1 MTFLLELKDIGKAD
15 RRVVG
20 GKAFALSRMVQ
31 AGMRVPRAVCI
42 TTRAYDAYMAATRLS
57 DHVAF
62 ELFRK
67 SLDEMRWEE
76 VWDTA
81 LRIRSLFL
89 KAPIPADL
97 RDILL
102 PYLSNRFGETEV
114 SVRSSAPG
122 EDSARKS
129 FAGLHDSFLNVRGA
143 SAILEH
149 VHLVWASLWSDRSI
163 LYRKELEL
171 DARKSRMA
179 VVIQEMVFGERAGV
193 AFGRNPMDPK
203 EAIVEAVYGLNQGLV
218 DGTVEPDRWVIKRD
232 TEEIVSHV
240 AVLRK
245 ESVKP
250 LKEGV
255 SLVPLASE
263 LREQPPLSTDEVLE
277 VYALTKQA
285 ESLFRTSQ
293 DVEWTYRGNVLFA
306 LQSRPITTL
315 RNKTGDIRH
324 WYLSLHRSLENLKAL
339 RGKIETELLPDMDR
353 NAVEMAAK
361 DLTMLSELELAK
373 EIEHR
378 KDIFDHWQQIYREF
392 CIPFAHGM
400 RLFGQ
405 VYNDRVKPEDPYE
418 FMALLKGADMVSV
431 HRNNALRNLADW
443 IERYPDIASKLREG
457 RLDDCDEHFVR
468 AFRQMMLRFGG
479 LTWGGQQF
487 GANQAQVIA
496 LLLEMVG
503 GHRKTVFSEAEKRAE
518 LEHVYLS
525 KFSKAEKTF
534 ARELLDVARAS
545 YQLRDDDNTYIG
557 KIEGE
562 LLAAVREGA
571 RRKKMQFGDKM
582 VMEDTGRVTAALKGV
597 AMPPSNKTNVGM
609 LEEGDFLLRPRQLIG
624 QPAGPGVASGIAR
637 VIRNPSDL
645 FNFKSGEILV
655 CDAVDPNMTFVIPM
669 AAGVVERRGGM
680 LIHGAIIA
688 REYGLPCVTGVRNA
702 ASQINTGDAITVDGF
717 LGIVVVGE
725 R

>member
-42 TTRAYDAYMAATRLS
+42 TTRAYDAYMAATGLS
-57 DHVAF
+57 DRVSF
-62 ELFRK
+62 ELLRK

-81 LRIRSLFL
+81 LRIRNLFL
-89 KAPIPADL
+89 KTPIPADL
-97 RDILL
+97 RQALMADF
-102 PYLSNRFGETEV
+102 SMRFGETEV
-114 SVRSSAPG
+114 SVRSSALG

-149 VHLVWASLWSDRSI
+149 VNLVWASLWSDRSI

-232 TEEIVSHV
+232 TEEIVTHSP
-240 AVLRK
+240 ASRK
-245 ESVKP
+245 QLVKP
-250 LKEGV
+250 AEEGV
-255 SLVPLASE
+255 KLVALASE
-263 LREQPPLSTDEVLE
+263 LMKQPPLRTNEVLE
-277 VYALTKQA
+277 VYGLTKET
-285 ESLFRTSQ
+285 ESFFGTAQ
-293 DVEWTYRGNVLFA
+293 DVEWTYRGNLLFA

-315 RNKTGDIRH
+315 RNKNGDVRQ
-324 WYLSLHRSLENLKAL
+324 WYLSLHRSLENLKVL
-339 RGKIETELLPDMDR
+339 RRRIETELLPEMER

-361 DLTMLSELELAK
+361 DLTILSDVELAK
-373 EIEHR
+373 ELEQR
-378 KDIFDHWQQIYREF
+378 KDILDRWQQIYREF

-431 HRNNALRNLADW
+431 HRNNALRDLADW
-443 IERYPDIASKLREG
+443 IDRDPDIASKLREG

-496 LLLEMVG
+496 LLLEMAG
-503 GHRKTVFSEAEKRAE
+503 GDRKTVFSEAEKRAE
-518 LEHVYLS
+518 LEQVYLS

-534 ARELLDVARAS
+534 AGELLDVARAS
-545 YQLRDDDNTYIG
+545 YQLRDDDNTYLG

-571 RRKKMQFGDKM
+571 GRKKMQFGDKM
-582 VMEDTGRVTAALKGV
+582 VIEDTGRVAAALKGV
-597 AMPPSNKTNVGM
+597 TMPTSNKTNVVM
-609 LEEGDFLLRPRQLIG
+609 VEEGDFRLRPRQLIG

-637 VIRNPSDL
+637 VIQNPSDL

-688 REYGLPCVTGVRNA
+688 REYGLPCVTGVKNA
-702 ASQINTGDAITVDGF
+702 ASQINTGDAVTVDGF
-717 LGIVVVGE
+717 LGIVIVGE